1 MKKKFIR
8 ALLFGALI
16 GLQAT
21 AFVSCKDYDDDINA
35 LRTEITTNASDLKSL
50 VDEKM
55 KNVETEISA
64 LQATANGLE
73 TAYKAADKALETA
86 ITNATNDAKG
96 YADVQ
101 AAEAQK
107 AAVASAQTL
116 VDNATKKLE
125 ESLAASN
132 KVIDEQGK
140 SIAALLE
147 ADVKLSEAIVAAQT
161 RANEAYALAEKAKAL
176 AEAAGESAAELKTAL
191 AGVTKD
197 LGEVKSSIAQMKEQV
212 EAVDKKYAE
221 EIGKVNKTLST
232 FEAQYAKLTDLTK
245 SNDDL
250 KKVLSDKDNELNR
263 LIGAN
268 ATEIGKLQNAINELN
283 KEGGAV
289 DGAVTT
295 AQQYTDSKITTLQG
309 TYTGENQAMLTLAQ
323 LQAAYEAADKA
334 LEGKINTLDGK
345 VTTLDNTVKA
355 MKAKLDA
362 INPYLEENL
371 SNLVTGIIVQDQN
384 QLQMV
389 YAQVNVNA
397 GSIVNGKVY
406 AERPAGATRNTV
418 YFPYKGAE
426 NAAPSLYTGHYN
438 VEKNMGKIYFTVNPT
453 TIDFTNN
460 LPLKLEN
467 SLGQNAETAGGSLT
481 LSDVKA
487 AEDHLVTRA
496 AAKNGFYSARVSY
509 TAKDKTVNPLSN
521 PMPNQFALCTSYKTK
536 KYNAETE
543 QYEDVENGVYSKYEV
558 KLNYTP
564 LNNSSINSYF
574 DAYQYI
580 EAVGAEQNPLPYV
593 DARFTS
599 QAGAEMVG
607 KFKLHQVAPANGV
620 IAMNYL
626 KPFRKYVEIEAVKDS
641 RNISLAGNDLKA
653 VIDAM
658 KAANPNALNKVFEE
672 PAGDPQDVA
681 TEDNGFDQI
690 TLTVPTEYKGYTFT
704 LVYYAQAYNGKVAAN
719 KLKVMFVQP
728 LFDGGEVAVAHT
740 PAASTVQTTGIVA
753 LGNCATNM
761 NLWKTNTAKIVAS
774 GDIAKIKSV
783 VLNKTVAQAPVAVK
797 TLDAAGSWTAAGLD
811 AATIGTFTSLN
822 LTYDPADVTVGQ
834 ENVITLTSYD
844 TNGNVVCIQ
853 NVKFTM
859 NRPTSCATFISPNP
873 AYFGGNADLTALN
886 GETLNAWAY
895 YAPAVLGTSPEYAYY
910 NVTAAF
916 NNGIS
921 DAHAC
926 AMRFEIAA
934 DQKPSYTSAT
944 GANKAF
950 EPFNGLAWKGAATT
964 DYIVKVP
971 VGAVKKD
978 AEHAYPMVVGVEYFG
993 VPSLWKADQNF
1004 KLVFKSPIAHAN
1016 VSFSAASYNVE
1027 YPNSLLKITET
1038 QVRADNP
1045 ATSVSDKINYFTATT
1060 GGRNA
1065 LIADVQIELVQTQY
1079 ASLFNAAQTMVV
1091 NDGIQIKTSEA
1102 VVGGTAS
1109 VNATGVQFN
1118 LVVTD
1123 VFGNVMKYPFY
1134 VNVKSN

>member
-191 AGVTKD
+191 ADVTKD

-221 EIGKVNKTLST
+221 EIGKVNTTLST

-250 KKVLSDKDNELNR
+250 KKVLSGKDAELNR
-263 LIGAN
+263 LISAN
-268 ATEIGKLQNAINELN
+268 ATEIGKLQDAIKELN

-295 AQQYTDSKITTLQG
+295 AQQYTDGKISTLQG

-334 LEGKINTLDGK
+334 LEGKINALDGK
-345 VTTLDNTVKA
+345 VTTLDNTVKK

-371 SNLVTGIIVQDQN
+371 SNLVTGIIVQDTQK
-384 QLQMV
+384 LQMV
-389 YAQVNVNA
+389 YGQVDVTANSSVE
-397 GSIVNGKVY
+397 GHIYSKILQGETVPTVFFPY
-406 AERPAGATRNTV
+406 EGAT
-418 YFPYKGAE
+418 GAVADLK
-426 NAAPSLYTGHYN
+426 NGQYN
-438 VEKNMGKIYFTVNPT
+438 VEKNLGKIYFTVNPT
-453 TIDFTNN
+453 SIDFTNN
-460 LPLKLEN
+460 LTLKLEN
-467 SLGQNAETAGGSLT
+467 SLGNTPRYGETKLI
-481 LSDVKA
+481 DVKA
-487 AEDHLVTRA
+487 AEGYLVTRA
-496 AAKNGFYSARVSY
+496 AAKNGFYSARVIY
-509 TAKDKTVNPLSN
+509 NYNAQNE
-521 PMPNQFALCTSYKTK
+521 PNEYVIGNNFALCTSYTTK

-543 QYEDVENGVYSKYEV
+543 DYEDVLNGVYSKYEV
-558 KLNYTP
+558 KLVPEKLVNFDESRFKTQNEIWPVRPYTSVTTP
-564 LNNSSINSYF
+564 CGSVYRFEGMTGKCRLSW
-574 DAYQYI
+574 
-580 EAVGAEQNPLPYV
+580 VGDDQLQS
-593 DARFTS
+593 AR
-599 QAGAEMVG
+599 
-607 KFKLHQVAPANGV
+607 
-620 IAMNYL
+620 L
-626 KPFRKYVEIEAVKDS
+626 KPFRKYVEITKVYDS
-641 RNISLAGNDLKA
+641 RNVALSEATTPKLSDVLKK
-653 VIDAM
+653 M
-658 KAANPNALNKVFEE
+658 KEDNKGALNTVFEE
-672 PAGDPQDVA
+672 SAGDPQNVVTQA
-681 TEDNGFDQI
+681 NGFNQI
-690 TLTVPTEYKGYTFT
+690 TLTAPDQYKGYTFELT
-704 LVYYAQAYNGKVAAN
+704 YYVQAYNGKVVADKKN
-719 KLKVMFVQP
+719 VMFVQP

-740 PAASTVQTTGIVA
+740 PAASTVQTTGTVA

-761 NLWKTNTAKIVAS
+761 NLWKANTAKIVAT

-783 VLNKTVAQAPVAVK
+783 VFNKTVAQAPQAVK
-797 TLDAAGSWTAAGLD
+797 TLDAAGSWTAAGLN

-822 LTYDPADVTVGQ
+822 LTYDPAAVTVGQ

-895 YAPAVLGTSPEYAYY
+895 YAPAVSGTSPEYAYY

-934 DQKPSYTSAT
+934 DQKDSYTAVN
-944 GANKAF
+944 GVNKDF
-950 EPFNGLAWKGAATT
+950 KPVNSTNLTWQGAAA

-971 VGAVKKD
+971 VKAVEKD
-978 AEHAYPMVVGVEYFG
+978 KEHVYPMVVGVEYFG
-993 VPSLWKADQNF
+993 VPSLWKDDQNF

-1016 VSFSAASYNVE
+1016 VSFSANSYDVN
-1027 YPNSLLKITET
+1027 YPNSQIKITEA

-1045 ATSVSDKINYFTATT
+1045 ATSASDKINYFVAS
-1060 GGRNA
+1060 GRNS

-1079 ASLFNAAQTMVV
+1079 ASLFNAAQTKVV
-1091 NDGIQIKTSEA
+1091 NDGIQIRTSEA

-1123 VFGNVMKYPFY
+1123 VFGNVMKYPFK

>member
-191 AGVTKD
+191 ADVTKD

-221 EIGKVNKTLST
+221 EIGKVNTTLST

-250 KKVLSDKDNELNR
+250 KKVLSDKDVELNR
-263 LIGAN
+263 LISAN
-268 ATEIGKLQNAINELN
+268 ATEIGKLQNAIRDLN

-295 AQQYTDSKITTLQG
+295 AQQYTDGKISTLQG

-345 VTTLDNTVKA
+345 VSTLRSDVDK
-355 MKAKLDA
+355 MKEKLDA

-371 SNLVTGIIVQDQN
+371 SNLVTGIIVQDQTAL
-384 QLQMV
+384 QLV
-389 YAQVNVNA
+389 YGQVTYQA
-397 GSIVNGKVY
+397 SPLTVNGKPYTKNNNNVTTY
-406 AERPAGATRNTV
+406 
-418 YFPYKGAE
+418 YFPYEGAA
-426 NAAPSLYTGHYN
+426 NAKADLSAANGTPQYN

-460 LPLKLEN
+460 LPLKFEN
-467 SLGQNAETAGGSLT
+467 SLGNEAATAVGTFKLSEVKKAEGY
-481 LSDVKA
+481 
-487 AEDHLVTRA
+487 LVTRA
-496 AAKNGFYSARVSY
+496 AASNGFYSARVSFE
-509 TAKDKTVNPLSN
+509 AGNKTVSPSA
-521 PMPNQFALCTSYKTK
+521 MPGKYALCTSYKTK

-558 KLNYTP
+558 ELAFEEQTNLSSYAQYLWPQNASYSAGTYRF
-564 LNNSSINSYF
+564 NSV
-574 DAYQYI
+574 
-580 EAVGAEQNPLPYV
+580 VGE
-593 DARFTS
+593 
-599 QAGAEMVG
+599 EMVG
-607 KFKLHQVAPANGV
+607 KVKLYNQTDDNGQLTPAT
-620 IAMNYL
+620 
-626 KPFRKYVEIEAVKDS
+626 KPFRKYVEIVAVKDAS
-641 RNISLAGNDLKA
+641 GNVLAGNDLTA
-653 VIDAM
+653 VVNAM
-658 KAANPNALNKVFEE
+658 KAANPDALNKVFEE
-672 PAGDPQDVA
+672 PADEKQDVA
-681 TEDNGFDQI
+681 TEPNGFDQI
-690 TLTVPTEYKGYTFT
+690 TLTAPEAYKYYTFT
-704 LVYYAQAYNGKVAAN
+704 LGYYVQAYTGRVIYKYVN
-719 KLKVMFVQP
+719 VMFAQQ
-728 LFDGGEVAVAHT
+728 LFEGGEVAVAHT
-740 PAASTVQTTGIVA
+740 PTSSATQTTGTVA
-753 LGNCATNM
+753 LGNCAANKD
-761 NLWKTNTAKIVAS
+761 LWKKNTTKIEVSGTDKITSLAFNYKVA
-774 GDIAKIKSV
+774 G
-783 VLNKTVAQAPVAVK
+783 VAQKVTITGTPGDTWISA
-797 TLDAAGSWTAAGLD
+797 TLNEA
-811 AATIGTFTSLN
+811 
-822 LTYDPADVTVGQ
+822 TVGAFENLELSYNPATVTPGV
-834 ENVITLTSYD
+834 ENVIILTSY
-844 TNGNVVCIQ
+844 NAQNHVVCVQ

-859 NRPTSCATFISPNP
+859 NRPTACGGGYTISPNP
-873 AYFGGNADLTALN
+873 AYFGGDANLTKLN

-895 YAPAVLGTSPEYAYY
+895 FDGTDAYY
-910 NVTAAF
+910 NVSAAF
-916 NNGIS
+916 NNAVVDDHTPDG
-921 DAHAC
+921 AC
-926 AMRFEIAA
+926 NMRVQIAA
-934 DQKPSYTSAT
+934 AQQTSYTAAN
-944 GANKAF
+944 GANKAYN
-950 EPFNGLAWKGAATT
+950 PAALSWNGTAVD
-964 DYIVKVP
+964 DYVVKVP
-971 VGAVKKD
+971 VKAVVD
-978 AEHAYPMVVGVEYFG
+978 EHTYPMEVGVNYFG
-993 VPSLWKADQNF
+993 IANFWTAEQNF
-1004 KLVFKSPIAHAN
+1004 NLVLKSPIKHAN
-1016 VSFSAASYNVE
+1016 VSFTYPAGATSYTVN
-1027 YPNSLLKITET
+1027 YPSSEIIVAEAK
-1038 QVRADNP
+1038 VVADNP
-1045 ATSVSDKINYFTATT
+1045 ATSAADKINYFVGA
-1060 GGRNA
+1060 GGTSRNA
-1065 LIADVQIELVQTQY
+1065 LIADVKIELEQTQY
-1079 ASLFNAAQTMVV
+1079 ASLFNTAATKVDA
-1091 NDGIQIKTSEA
+1091 DGIHIKTSEA

-1109 VNATGVQFN
+1109 VNATNVKFN
-1118 LVVTD
+1118 LIVTD
-1123 VFGNVMKYPFY
+1123 KFGNTMKYPFY
-1134 VNVKSN
+1134 VSVKSN

>member
-1 MKKKFIR
+1 
-8 ALLFGALI
+8 
-16 GLQAT
+16 
-21 AFVSCKDYDDDINA
+21 
-35 LRTEITTNASDLKSL
+35 
-50 VDEKM
+50 
-55 KNVETEISA
+55 
-64 LQATANGLE
+64 
-73 TAYKAADKALETA
+73 
-86 ITNATNDAKG
+86 
-96 YADVQ
+96 
-101 AAEAQK
+101 
-107 AAVASAQTL
+107 
-116 VDNATKKLE
+116 
-125 ESLAASN
+125 
-132 KVIDEQGK
+132 
-140 SIAALLE
+140 
-147 ADVKLSEAIVAAQT
+147 
-161 RANEAYALAEKAKAL
+161 
-176 AEAAGESAAELKTAL
+176 
-191 AGVTKD
+191 
-197 LGEVKSSIAQMKEQV
+197 
-212 EAVDKKYAE
+212 
-221 EIGKVNKTLST
+221 
-232 FEAQYAKLTDLTK
+232 
-245 SNDDL
+245 
-250 KKVLSDKDNELNR
+250 
-263 LIGAN
+263 
-268 ATEIGKLQNAINELN
+268 
-283 KEGGAV
+283 
-289 DGAVTT
+289 
-295 AQQYTDSKITTLQG
+295 
-309 TYTGENQAMLTLAQ
+309 
-323 LQAAYEAADKA
+323 DKA
-334 LEGKINTLDGK
+334 LEGKINNLDGK

-371 SNLVTGIIVQDQN
+371 SNLVTGIIVQDDYSD
-384 QLQMV
+384 LQMV
-389 YAQVNVNA
+389 YGQVNVPNLSYA
-397 GSIVNGKVY
+397 NGNLY
-406 AERPAGATRNTV
+406 AELLPGETKNTV
-418 YFPYKGAE
+418 YFPYKGAINGAE
-426 NAAPSLYTGHYN
+426 VLRGGDYN
-438 VEKNMGKIYFTVNPT
+438 VEKNIGKIYFTVNPT
-453 TIDFTNN
+453 SIDFTNN

-467 SLGQNAETAGGSLT
+467 SLGQNAETAAGRLT
-481 LSDVKA
+481 FSDVKV
-487 AEDHLVTRA
+487 AEGHLTRA

-509 TAKDKTVNPLSN
+509 TAKDKTVNPRNN
-521 PMPNQFALCTSYKTK
+521 PMLNNFALCTSYKTK

-543 QYEDVENGVYSKYEV
+543 QYEDVENGVYSKYEIWFSYSQASDGNIRSNFAGQQYLEPV
-558 KLNYTP
+558 DAELTP
-564 LNNSSINSYF
+564 V
-574 DAYQYI
+574 
-580 EAVGAEQNPLPYV
+580 VGV

-607 KFKLHQVAPANGV
+607 KFKLQQVTPENGY
-620 IAMNYL
+620 ITNYL
-626 KPFRKYVEIEAVKDS
+626 KPFRKYVEIDLVKDS
-641 RNISLAGNDLKA
+641 RNQTLNGDTKAA
-653 VIDAM
+653 VIKAM
-658 KAANPNALNKVFEE
+658 RDANPDALNKVFEE
-672 PAGDPQDVA
+672 PAGERQDVA
-681 TEDNGFDQI
+681 TQANGFDQI
-690 TLTVPTEYKGYTFT
+690 TLTCPQAYKGYTFR
-704 LVYYAQAYNGKVAAN
+704 LVYYAQAYNGFVAAKRLN
-719 KLKVMFVQP
+719 VMFVQP

-740 PAASTVQTTGIVA
+740 PAASTVQTTGTVA

-895 YAPAVLGTSPEYAYY
+895 YAPAVPGTSSEYAYY

-934 DQKPSYTSAT
+934 DKKDSYTLT
-944 GANKAF
+944 NGTNHAF
-950 EPFNGLAWKGAATT
+950 EPFNGLAWNGSATT

-971 VGAVKKD
+971 VKAVEKD
-978 AEHAYPMVVGVEYFG
+978 KEHAYPMVVGVEYFG

>member
-191 AGVTKD
+191 ADVTKD

-212 EAVDKKYAE
+212 ESVDKKYAE
-221 EIGKVNKTLST
+221 EIGKVNTTLST

-245 SNDDL
+245 SNEDL
-250 KKVLSDKDNELNR
+250 KKVLSDKDDELNR

-268 ATEIGKLQNAINELN
+268 ATEIGKLQNAIKELN

-295 AQQYTDSKITTLQG
+295 AQQYTDGKISTLQG

-334 LEGKINTLDGK
+334 LEGKINALDGK
-345 VTTLDNTVKA
+345 VTTLDTTVKA

-384 QLQMV
+384 ELQLV
-389 YAQVNVNA
+389 YAWVDVA
-397 GSIVNGKVY
+397 EGSEVNGHVYSKVLQGDTDPTVFFPY
-406 AERPAGATRNTV
+406 EGAT
-418 YFPYKGAE
+418 GAV
-426 NAAPSLYTGHYN
+426 ADLQYGQVN

-453 TIDFTNN
+453 SIDFTNN
-460 LPLKLEN
+460 VNLKFEN
-467 SLGQNAETAGGSLT
+467 SLGVAPGLT
-481 LSDVKA
+481 DYGWVYGNVKLTDVKA
-487 AEDHLVTRA
+487 AKDHLVTRA
-496 AAKNGFYSARVSY
+496 AAKNGLYSARVTY
-509 TAKDKTVNPLSN
+509 TNTPERSPHFDGLY
-521 PMPNQFALCTSYKTK
+521 ALCTSYETK
-536 KYNAETE
+536 MYNQETE
-543 QYEDVENGVYSKYEV
+543 RYETVTNGVYSKYEV
-558 KLNYTP
+558 DF
-564 LNNSSINSYF
+564 NNRTARASSSDIDRDFESAHSLRVTTRNTRIYIPSIGSVYRVSG
-574 DAYQYI
+574 DAMRGTI
-580 EAVGAEQNPLPYV
+580 ELSSEWLYGE
-593 DARFTS
+593 D
-599 QAGAEMVG
+599 
-607 KFKLHQVAPANGV
+607 KV
-620 IAMNYL
+620 ISASK
-626 KPFRKYVEIEAVKDS
+626 KPFRKYVEISKVYNARNEEITDDNAKKAIIDAVKEKS
-641 RNISLAGNDLKA
+641 PG
-653 VIDAM
+653 
-658 KAANPNALNKVFEE
+658 ALNTVFEE
-672 PAGDPQDVA
+672 SAGDPLDYN
-681 TEDNGFDQI
+681 TNGFNYIHICAPDA
-690 TLTVPTEYKGYTFT
+690 YNGYTFELT
-704 LVYYAQAYNGKVAAN
+704 YYVQAYNGKVIAKKMN
-719 KLKVMFVQP
+719 VMFVKT
-728 LFDGGEVAVAHT
+728 LFDGGEVAIAHT
-740 PAASTVQTTGIVA
+740 PTVAGTQATGTIA
-753 LGNCATNM
+753 LGKCADNM
-761 NLWKTNTAKIVAS
+761 NLWKTNTAKIEAS
-774 GDIAKIKSV
+774 GDIAKIQSV
-783 VLNKTVAQAPVAVK
+783 VFNKTGAQGPEAVK

-811 AATIGTFTSLN
+811 AATISTFTSLN
-822 LTYDPADVTVGQ
+822 LTYDPAAVTVGD

-844 TNGNVVCIQ
+844 VNNNVVCVQ

-859 NRPTSCATFISPNP
+859 SRPAECGEYKISSNP
-873 AYFGGNADLTALN
+873 AYFKDGK
-886 GETLNAWAY
+886 LNAWASFD
-895 YAPAVLGTSPEYAYY
+895 GTNAIY
-910 NVTAAF
+910 NVSAAF
-916 NNGIS
+916 NNAVK
-921 DAHAC
+921 DANNC
-926 AMRFEIAA
+926 TMRFEIAGDKA
-934 DQKPSYTSAT
+934 SYTAVD
-944 GANKAF
+944 GANKDFCPVDA
-950 EPFNGLAWKGAATT
+950 NDLTWKGSAAS

-971 VGAVKKD
+971 VKAVAKD
-978 AEHAYPMVVGVEYFG
+978 NEHTYAMAVGVEYFG
-993 VPSLWKADQNF
+993 VSTLWNADQNF
-1004 KLVFKSPIAHAN
+1004 NLVFKSPIAHAKVNFTYPTGATSYAVNYPAGTLAINAGN
-1016 VSFSAASYNVE
+1016 V
-1027 YPNSLLKITET
+1027 K
-1038 QVRADNP
+1038 ADNP
-1045 ATSVSDKINYFTATT
+1045 ATSAANDWIGYF
-1060 GGRNA
+1060 GSSRDA
-1065 LIADVQIELVQTQY
+1065 LIVQDASGVKVELADTDY
-1079 ASLFNAAQTMVV
+1079 ASLFESYTVTNT
-1091 NDGIQIKTSEA
+1091 GISIKTNEA
-1102 VVGGTAS
+1102 VTGGAAS
-1109 VNATGVQFN
+1109 INATNVQFN
-1118 LVVTD
+1118 LVVKD

-1134 VNVKSN
+1134 VSVKSN